1 MAPKRQG
8 PGAADAGSAKQ
19 RKKPKLEASGPSIP
33 QWNSLELLAAS
44 RVSYL
49 AEDDQTL
56 QSVAERSAKAC
67 SGYTFILSKVVDEHG
82 PWDTKVVKKKGHADL
97 VWSQEVAAAH
107 RVKVGDIYL
116 KWSKNKIGAKATL
129 LNKFNAIFFYLYPDG
144 KIPSGKQK
152 EDMIFAMKA
161 NLHRIYKPKEY
172 AALTATQS
180 DSQAEA
186 GAPAAHQNEQPD
198 VSTTSSS
205 PSLRRSPRLE
215 RSGSR
220 RRGRT

>member
-8 PGAADAGSAKQ
+8 PGAADVGTGKR
-19 RKKPKLEASGPSIP
+19 RKKLKLEASGPSIP
-33 QWNSLELLAAS
+33 QWNSLELLAAC
-44 RVSYL
+44 RVSFL

-56 QSVAERSAKAC
+56 QSVAERSAKAN
-67 SGYTFILSKVVDEHG
+67 SGYTFILSKVVEEVG

-116 KWSKNKIGAKATL
+116 KWSKSKVGAKSIL

-172 AALTATQS
+172 ASLTATQS
-180 DSQAEA
+180 DSQASLSHSEA
-186 GAPAAHQNEQPD
+186 KIRS
-198 VSTTSSS
+198 ST
-205 PSLRRSPRLE
+205 
-215 RSGSR
+215 
-220 RRGRT
+220 